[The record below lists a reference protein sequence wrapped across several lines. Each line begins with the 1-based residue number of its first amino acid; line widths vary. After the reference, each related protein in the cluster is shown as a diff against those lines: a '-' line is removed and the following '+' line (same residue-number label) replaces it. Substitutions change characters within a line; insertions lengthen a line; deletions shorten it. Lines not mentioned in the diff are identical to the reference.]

1 MPIPPFALWMLEQ
14 EARAMLTRLARIRP
28 FAMQETMLPAAGLLP
43 SSQVAIES
51 YLMRGRRELRR
62 MVKSFLRFL
71 RIAASR
77 TDAATAQ
84 RRFSILRLRFIGVLT
99 QFDLF
104 NDVMTQRSESETGI
118 WLSGL
123 DVVSAD
129 ALRLRQPVFEVPP
142 VICYLDRGVGAAPVR

>member
-84 RRFSILRLRFIGVLT
+84 RRTTSTCFTPATWASGRKAAGTRAT
-99 QFDLF
+99 P
-104 NDVMTQRSESETGI
+104 RSA
-118 WLSGL
+118 W
-123 DVVSAD
+123 
-129 ALRLRQPVFEVPP
+129 P
-142 VICYLDRGVGAAPVR
+142 